1 MNKDELMQ
9 EIMDHNKRLIEFN
22 AELMKTNKS
31 DRKLYISCVLILTI
45 VYGISRSML

>member
-9 EIMDHNKRLIEFN
+9 EIIEHNNRLIERI
-22 AELMKTNKS
+22 AELNKRNKS
-31 DRKLYISCVLILTI
+31 DRKLYISCVLIITI